1 MRGENDHKPE
11 VVVQRQLD
19 AYNARDID
27 ALLAT
32 YAPDAQQYAHPGQL
46 ISEGHAEIRARM
58 SVRFQETN
66 LHARLLKRAVI
77 GHVVIDHEIVTRTFP
92 EGTGTQEMIAIYEV
106 RDGLIQSASV
116 ALSTKTLDN

>member
-1 MRGENDHKPE
+1 MPDNNAPAT
-11 VVVQRQLD
+11 VVQRQLD

-32 YAPDAQQYAHPGQL
+32 YGIDSQQYAHPGQL
-46 ISEGHAEIRARM
+46 IAEGHAQIRARM
-58 SVRFQETN
+58 SERFQEAN
-66 LHARLLKRAVI
+66 LHAKLLKREVM

-106 RDGLIQSASV
+106 RDGLIRSASV
-116 ALSTKTLDN
+116 ALGLKTLDDD

>member
-1 MRGENDHKPE
+1 MPDKHSPDT
-11 VVVQRQLD
+11 VVQRQLD

-32 YAPDAQQYAHPGQL
+32 YALDAQQYAHPGQL
-46 ISEGHAEIRARM
+46 IAEGHAEIRARM
-58 SVRFQETN
+58 AVRFQEPN
-66 LHARLLKRAVI
+66 LHAQLLSRAVM
-77 GHVVIDHEIVTRTFP
+77 GHVVIDHEIVTRTFS

-116 ALSTKTLDN
+116 ALGTKTLDN